1 MDVTGEGEVQGAN
14 DRGFRD
20 DSNVGIVRGGVD
32 LVVARE
38 SISGSEFGTWENLP
52 NDIKV
57 L

>member
-1 MDVTGEGEVQGAN
+1 MLGEGEIQGTD
-14 DRGFRD
+14 DRGFWD
-20 DSNVGIVRGGVD
+20 NSNVGIVGGGVD

>member
-1 MDVTGEGEVQGAN
+1 MTGEGEVQGAN

>member
-1 MDVTGEGEVQGAN
+1 MTGEGEVQGA
-14 DRGFRD
+14 DYRGFRD

-32 LVVARE
+32 LGVTRE
-38 SISGSEFGTWENLP
+38 SICGSEFGTWENLP